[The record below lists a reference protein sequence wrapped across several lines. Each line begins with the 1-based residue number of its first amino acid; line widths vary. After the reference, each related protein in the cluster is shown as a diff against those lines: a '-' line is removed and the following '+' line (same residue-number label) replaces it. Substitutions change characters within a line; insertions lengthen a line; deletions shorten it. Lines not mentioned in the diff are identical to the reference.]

1 MTDIKLIYYFVYNK
15 KIKKN
20 KQMNK
25 MHETKKSIIKCY
37 K

>member
-15 KIKKN
+15 KNKKN